1 MRSRYFFWVDS
12 AIEMQEKGLCLEEYI
27 ESLR

>member
-1 MRSRYFFWVDS
+1 MAYRYVGVDS